1 MPTLPEDTSLQEL
14 EHPRQQIGFA
24 ARSQAL
30 LALFSGGGARE
41 GYLAASDQAI
51 ISLSNF
57 LATIILARNVSP
69 TELGVY
75 GVGFILLSLG
85 RALQEGIVVQPLNVF
100 GAALDIATF
109 KRYASSSAVLQLVL
123 AGSLSAA
130 AAIGGWLLTVT
141 GNDTAGPALFA
152 LWSACLTWQLQEFCR
167 RLLYTRRHIPLA
179 VLISA
184 LSNTVRLAIMIWWAS
199 QGILSGTAGITAI
212 AWGAL
217 IALLP
222 GVWFSRKYWTQ
233 EIYSLPY
240 IWKNNWSFGRW
251 VTGGALAGWISVE
264 FYPVLTAGMV
274 SFAAAGAY
282 RAIQNLVAPIH
293 MLLRAIDTFLTP
305 RAARIYGQGGRGAIT
320 RELRLIYLA
329 VGIPTFGVLAVA
341 VAFRDQLLY
350 LLYGDTYLP
359 YSQGVI
365 WMALFYALLFASGP
379 LQSVFKA
386 MRQSRPIFIANLA
399 AMVAMITV
407 GILAIGLWGVYGTIA
422 GQVLN
427 ALLVNSI
434 LWGNWIVGER
444 KDRRPVEAGSP

>member
-1 MPTLPEDTSLQEL
+1 MSTPPEDSSPQEL
-14 EHPRQQIGFA
+14 DRPRQRKGL
-24 ARSQAL
+24 ARRGQAL
-30 LALFSGGGARE
+30 IALFSGGGARE
-41 GYLAASDQAI
+41 GYLAATDQAI
-51 ISLSNF
+51 ISLANF

-85 RALQEGIVVQPLNVF
+85 RAVQEGVVVQPLNVF
-100 GAALDIATF
+100 GAVLDAATF
-109 KRYASSSAVLQLVL
+109 KRYASSSALLQLLL
-123 AGSLSAA
+123 AGLLSSAA
-130 AAIGGWLLTVT
+130 AVGGWLLTIT

-152 LWSACLTWQLQEFCR
+152 LWSAFLTWQLQEFCR
-167 RLLYTRRHIPLA
+167 RLLYTRRHIPIA

-199 QGILSGTAGITAI
+199 QATLSGTAGITAI
-212 AWGAL
+212 AWGASV
-217 IALLP
+217 ALLP
-222 GVWFSRKYWTQ
+222 GFWFSRRYWTR
-233 EIYSLPY
+233 EVYSLPY
-240 IWKNNWSFGRW
+240 IWRNNWSFGRW
-251 VTGGALAGWISVE
+251 VMGGSLAAWISVE

-305 RAARIYGQGGRGAIT
+305 RAARLYGQGGRGAVS

-329 VGIPTFGVLAVA
+329 AGIPTLAVLGIA

-359 YSQGVI
+359 YSGGVV
-365 WMALFYALLFASGP
+365 WMALFYALLFAYGP

-386 MRQSRPIFIANLA
+386 MRQSRPIFIAYLA
-399 AMVAMITV
+399 AMLAMFTV
-407 GILAIGLWGVYGTIA
+407 GVLAIQRWEVYGTIG
-422 GQVLN
+422 GQALN
-427 ALLVNSI
+427 ALLVNLI
-434 LWGNWIVGER
+434 LWGHWIAGAR
-444 KDRRPVEAGSP
+444 KDGHPVETTNA